1 MEAKDNAGQ
10 GPGTEIAAENAADVS
25 GGADCTTVTVGPVTV
40 SGSGSVGD
48 ALISIYDGAVSATS
62 HVIETVANS
71 TK

>member
-1 MEAKDNAGQ
+1 MEAKENPGQ

-25 GGADCTTVTVGPVTV
+25 GGDCTTVSVGPVTV

-62 HVIETVANS
+62 HVIETVANAA
-71 TK
+71 K